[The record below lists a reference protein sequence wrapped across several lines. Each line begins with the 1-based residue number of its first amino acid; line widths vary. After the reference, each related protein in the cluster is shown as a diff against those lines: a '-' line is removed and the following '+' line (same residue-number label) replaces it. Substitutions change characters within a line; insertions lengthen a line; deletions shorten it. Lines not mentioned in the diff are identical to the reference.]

1 MKRFMD
7 VIVSVLLLVSLT
19 ACSDGGNAM
28 PVQDYPLEDGTV
40 TEILTSN
47 GFDLSAFV
55 SFYNDS
61 DTTGY
66 TYNYALDNFDETG
79 NCEGEPVVYGTLQLE
94 WGGED
99 GKSVKM
105 VCMED
110 DSEFADIDS
119 FENLKKSVYVA
130 CDVYGGI
137 ENKKQIADDF
147 IVAIKD
153 GKMFEDTMPYWESEY
168 DGIFVRADFLPAH
181 DDMPV
186 TFRQFEVYGRERKAW
201 KDGRWERTLQ
211 MFVDMNPYKYTL
223 ETLDHPDPLTGE
235 QAADIISGNRW
246 NIAISEVTN
255 EAQTAGT
262 ERHLYDMTLPDGTRV
277 GSVGIHYDK
286 SGKSVGFT
294 YLIANT
300 DIYRSDAGVEF
311 AVKTTCDFY
320 GGIEDSDGLS
330 EKVKSV
336 LANKE
341 FEYNQHGDPHC
352 LIEHNGVY
360 CMLHFGA
367 KTPKVYEFTGFNL
380 YSKTSLQA
388 GIYNAAKNDNWY
400 RKIYSELYE

>member
-1 MKRFMD
+1 MKKFIA
-7 VIVSVLLLVSLT
+7 VLISVLLLVFFT
-19 ACSDGGNAM
+19 ACSDSSNTV
-28 PVQDYPLEDGTV
+28 PVQDYPMENRTV

-110 DSEFADIDS
+110 DSEFADIGS
-119 FENLKKSVYVA
+119 YENLKKSVYVA

-147 IVAIKD
+147 IAAIKD
-153 GKMFEDTMPYWESEY
+153 GKMFEEVLPYWESEY
-168 DGIFVRADFLPAH
+168 DGIYVRADFLPAH

-201 KDGRWERTLQ
+201 KDGRWERTMQ

-223 ETLDHPDPLTGE
+223 ETLDHPDPLTRE

-246 NIAISEVTN
+246 DIIVSDVVN
-255 EAQTAGT
+255 EDQTAGT
-262 ERHLYDMTLPDGTRV
+262 ERHLYNMALKDGTQI

-300 DIYRSDAGVEF
+300 DIYQSDEGVEF
-311 AVKTTCDFY
+311 AVKTACDFY
-320 GGIEDSDGLS
+320 GNIEDPDGLAQ
-330 EKVKSV
+330 KVKGV
-336 LANKE
+336 LADEE
-341 FEYNQHGDPHC
+341 FEYNQYGDPHC
-352 LIEHNGVY
+352 LIEHNGTY

-367 KTPKVYEFTGFNL
+367 KTQKVYEFTGLTL
-380 YSKTSLQA
+380 YSKESLQA
-388 GIYNAAKNDNWY
+388 GIYSVVKNDNWY